1 MLQRI
6 QFLTLLCLNKIVH
19 GKSAEAMKDR
29 EDKPFNDNSSFLK
42 SSSDSRITQN
52 QNELLS
58 ENINVSNIFNN
69 QENNPNN
76 VQHVPTLEEQEWHA
90 LLMVDVSEQLNN
102 MSVYNPNEGVHQVII
117 DALQEQHQ
125 VINENND
132 AIMNDLSEVIQ
143 IAENGVELLSDAL
156 EVANESSNQV
166 SNHS

>member
-1 MLQRI
+1 
-6 QFLTLLCLNKIVH
+6 
-19 GKSAEAMKDR
+19 
-29 EDKPFNDNSSFLK
+29 
-42 SSSDSRITQN
+42 
-52 QNELLS
+52 
-58 ENINVSNIFNN
+58 
-69 QENNPNN
+69 
-76 VQHVPTLEEQEWHA
+76 
-90 LLMVDVSEQLNN
+90 MVDVSEQLNN
-102 MSVYNPNEGVHQVII
+102 VSVYNPNEGVHQVII